1 MKNLLYI
8 FISILIFTACKSS
21 NSESEPDPDPIPD
34 EQEIVY
40 VDTSGLTGKLT
51 VFAKYYDINNQ
62 INNAPQ
68 GTSISLFASYD
79 DMQNG
84 LSLYNVFTT
93 ADSAY
98 FGYINYGNYYVTS
111 NTMID
116 TSFYY
121 GQAAVQIRPERKEE
135 LNITMY

>member
-1 MKNLLYI
+1 MKNILYI
-8 FISILIFTACKSS
+8 FISILLFTACKYS
-21 NSESEPDPDPIPD
+21 NSENELNPDPIPE

>member
-1 MKNLLYI
+1 M
-8 FISILIFTACKSS
+8 FTACKSS
-21 NSESEPDPDPIPD
+21 NSESEPDPDPIPE

-51 VFAKYYDINNQ
+51 VFANYYDINNQ

-111 NTMID
+111 NTTID
-116 TSFYY
+116 TTFYY